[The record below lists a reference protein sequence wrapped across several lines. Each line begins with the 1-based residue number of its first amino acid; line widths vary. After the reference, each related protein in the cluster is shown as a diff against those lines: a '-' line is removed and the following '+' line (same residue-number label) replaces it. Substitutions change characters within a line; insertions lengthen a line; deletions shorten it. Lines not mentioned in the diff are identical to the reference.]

1 MICFAWGLKIATC
14 FQIESYRADGELQAR
29 ECLNVTDTTIDP
41 PSPVIL
47 EASVEG
53 DFICKDKPPHYFF
66 SCTLYGKDL
75 IWYFN
80 NELVPLTSFHIT
92 HNMSRFRIF
101 QYPPY
106 YSITVVLTQV
116 SNATI
121 SRYNARFFVSMLTV
135 QPYNESDIQVL
146 PFTVS
151 CQTHCPDDSAICQT
165 KHYDV
170 AGKLNKQCHYNRIQ
184 KLYYSMSSLIS
195 IS

>member
-1 MICFAWGLKIATC
+1 MVCFTWGLKITTC
-14 FQIESYRADGELQAR
+14 FQIDFYRADGELQAR

-47 EASVEG
+47 DASVEG
-53 DFICKDKPPHYFF
+53 DFICKDKPLHYFF
-66 SCTLYGKDL
+66 SCTLYGNDL

-80 NELVPLTSFHIT
+80 NELVPLTSFHNIIT
-92 HNMSRFRIF
+92 PNMSRFSPRIF

-106 YSITVVLTQV
+106 YSITAVLTQV

-121 SRYNARFFVSMLTV
+121 SRYNAPFFVSMLTV
-135 QPYNESDIQVL
+135 QPYNESEIQVS

-151 CQTHCPDDSAICQT
+151 CQTHCQDDNETAICQT

-170 AGKLNKQCHYNRIQ
+170 AGKLNK
-184 KLYYSMSSLIS
+184 
-195 IS
+195 